1 MCPANDDTFSMSVF
15 PIGVT
20 EYLLIND
27 LIDHCSRFLHECA
40 RVFYQQSEDSV
51 RVRDSVCKC
60 VVFWLKNFAK
70 EVISLLLEDWDRNIA
85 YFVVDS

>member
-1 MCPANDDTFSMSVF
+1 MFF
-15 PIGVT
+15 
-20 EYLLIND
+20 INNRKI
-27 LIDHCSRFLHECA
+27 LCA
-40 RVFYQQSEDSV
+40 RACVY
-51 RVRDSVCKC
+51 KC

>member
-1 MCPANDDTFSMSVF
+1 MRA
-15 PIGVT
+15 
-20 EYLLIND
+20 
-27 LIDHCSRFLHECA
+27 
-40 RVFYQQSEDSV
+40 
-51 RVRDSVCKC
+51 RDSVCKC